1 MNKRIIALILISLMI
16 FSTSSVFAYT
26 QKENGDFIFAPQ
38 EVNKLLD
45 KADRVDVLEAEL
57 SEKDKL
63 IANLESQLE
72 NKNERIEVLSISNK
86 SLKEENNLL
95 KSKVD
100 ELGLQI
106 KLANEKIKLKDD
118 QIAEYKSQPN
128 LDFTG
133 ELKWLFALK
142 ALDLAI
148 D

>member
-1 MNKRIIALILISLMI
+1 M
-16 FSTSSVFAYT
+16 
-26 QKENGDFIFAPQ
+26 
-38 EVNKLLD
+38 
-45 KADRVDVLEAEL
+45 
-57 SEKDKL
+57 
-63 IANLESQLE
+63 
-72 NKNERIEVLSISNK
+72 
-86 SLKEENNLL
+86 L